1 MFLCILA
8 NDDFL
13 YYEPSNI
20 YSYNYITKR
29 KEEFKVNDIFPLF
42 AVQIESSLLGLV
54 LVGNLLCGKLIR
66 CGLGCMIIINKYY
79 IGK

>member
-1 MFLCILA
+1 MDILA

-42 AVQIESSLLGLV
+42 AVQIESSLLRLV
-54 LVGNLLCGKLIR
+54 FGRKFVVWE
-66 CGLGCMIIINKYY
+66 INPM
-79 IGK
+79 